1 MFRPFRWAMLITNDR
16 HIHCLQVCS
25 SMWLRI
31 HVYFVSTRRCVYRN
45 ICFFDTLLVQLCYWN
60 VEVFD
65 SWFYFVLFD
74 LRYHCIIVFI
84 CRSWL
89 TNRWSQRSFESSE
102 LYHSFD
108 YHEVCLNFCSV
119 RTISEIILFLRP
131 RECNSVLF
139 MDETFYWSSVCHI
152 SRKIRVCSHFIPW
165 VFFYLVQIHDVSF
178 TFCTMHRQFI
188 CFHIFPWINDRYI
201 WMVK

>member
-108 YHEVCLNFCSV
+108 SHEVCLNFCSV
-119 RTISEIILFLRP
+119 RAISEVILFLRFLC
-131 RECNSVLF
+131 ECNSVVF
-139 MDETFYWSSVCHI
+139 MDDTCYWSSICLPRLSQDQSLPKFYTLSIFLSCLDPWFIFHLLHNVPLFHMFL
-152 SRKIRVCSHFIPW
+152 HFSLDTW
-165 VFFYLVQIHDVSF
+165 
-178 TFCTMHRQFI
+178 
-188 CFHIFPWINDRYI
+188 
-201 WMVK
+201 